1 MTNIAGLNTPPAL
14 WTAETKV
21 VYDRYVTTVI
31 NPKIVSLNALI
42 AGTFGPL
49 QTSYSSH
56 HQGGKVDATYYYGS
70 MYYKHAN
77 GTTISVNS
85 FSSGGVGFTGTKQSF
100 TSAEMTAGA
109 NTRKAAINTWNSTTL
124 PAYKAQR
131 DALIATRT
139 KIQSVAKLWAEEE
152 LAVLGQSVSRTSFV
166 TAFNKQV
173 GDRINAVTKWSTS
186 WYESTAQ
193 TGTVHTNASVWN
205 SIKAVLAAPASGEFG
220 IMQAGANPTV
230 AQLQAA
236 VSPNDPNGAAKK
248 AAGQVAVK
256 NAMYSL
262 KDSVAALSRV
272 KELKISIYWESNL
285 EKTVLAMAITNRAQ
299 LDGTFLYKYGVEN
312 VNISEANLKTWFNQL
327 RTDLIA
333 QQKVNRDLRV
343 DYCHSSCHSAGRS
356 RR

>member
-1 MTNIAGLNTPPAL
+1 MTNIAGLAVAPAL
-14 WTAETKV
+14 WTASTKV
-21 VYDRYVTTVI
+21 VYDRYLTTVI
-31 NPKIVSLNALI
+31 NPKINTLNAQI
-42 AGTFGPL
+42 NGKFGAL
-49 QTSYSSH
+49 QTKYSSH
-56 HQGGKVDATYYYGS
+56 HQGGKVDATYYYGT
-70 MYYKHAN
+70 MFYKHAN
-77 GTTISVNS
+77 GTTVTVNS
-85 FSSGGVGFTGTKQSF
+85 FSSGAVGISGNKKSF
-100 TSAEMTAGA
+100 TSAELAAGEA
-109 NTRKAAINTWNSTTL
+109 KRQAAISTWNNTTK
-124 PAYKAQR
+124 PALIVQR
-131 DALIATRT
+131 DALIAQRTR
-139 KIQSVAKLWAEEE
+139 IQTTAKLYAEEE
-152 LAVLGQSVSRTSFV
+152 LAVMGQNISRVSFV